1 MASISTSRKFWAEI
15 ERAVV
20 VSSEKPIA
28 VISDVFLSTEMCVLI
43 VDGSAMRLPIGNVT
57 RKNVPSR
64 PKPSAAAASR

>member
-1 MASISTSRKFWAEI
+1 M
-15 ERAVV
+15 

-28 VISDVFLSTEMCVLI
+28 VISEVFLSTEMCVLI
-43 VDGSAMRLPIGNVT
+43 VDGSAMRLPIGNDT

>member
-20 VSSEKPIA
+20 VSSWKPIA

-57 RKNVPSR
+57 RKNVPRR